1 MKHLIAPSILSADFA
16 NIQRDVEMINNSDAD
31 WFHVDIMDGV
41 FVPNISFGFPVTSAI
56 KKHAKKPLDVHL
68 MIVDPDRYLEQF
80 KNAGADILT
89 VHIEACTHLHRTIAA
104 IKQLGMKA
112 GVAVNPHTSVSQL
125 EDIIADVDLVCLM
138 SVNPGFGGQKF
149 IENTY
154 QKIKKLRAMSK
165 DVNPGLLIEVDGGVG
180 THNIAALVQAGANV
194 LVAGNA
200 VFAAADPKSMISDL
214 KNMQIDTLT
223 V

>member
-16 NIQRDVEMINNSDAD
+16 NIQRDVEMINNSEAD

-41 FVPNISFGFPVTSAI
+41 FVPNISFGFPVVSAI
-56 KKHAKKPLDVHL
+56 KKHATKPLDVHL

-80 KNAGADILT
+80 KNAGADVLT

-154 QKIKKLRAMSK
+154 QKIQKLRAMSK
-165 DVNPGLLIEVDGGVG
+165 DVNPGLLIEIDGGVG
-180 THNIAALVQAGANV
+180 THNIAALVKAGANV

-200 VFAAADPKSMISDL
+200 VFAAAEPKAMISDL
-214 KNMQIDTLT
+214 KNMQIDTVT

>member
-80 KNAGADILT
+80 KNAGADVLT

-154 QKIKKLRAMSK
+154 QKIKKLREMSK
-165 DVNPGLLIEVDGGVG
+165 DVNPGLLIEIDGGVG

-200 VFAAADPKSMISDL
+200 VFAAADPKAMISDL

>member
-16 NIQRDVEMINNSDAD
+16 NLQSDIEMVNESSAD
-31 WFHVDIMDGV
+31 WFHVDVMDGV
-41 FVPNISFGFPVTSAI
+41 FVPNISFGFPVITAI
-56 KKHAKKPLDVHL
+56 KHYAKKPLDVHL

-80 KNAGADILT
+80 KKAGADVLT
-89 VHIEACTHLHRTIAA
+89 VHIEACTHLHRTISA

-112 GVAVNPHTSVSQL
+112 GVAVNPHTSVDLLEDVL
-125 EDIIADVDLVCLM
+125 EDIDLVCLM

-154 QKIKKLRAMSK
+154 QKIKKLRAMAEAK
-165 DVNPGLLIEVDGGVG
+165 QTDLLIEVDGGVSKS
-180 THNIAALVQAGANV
+180 NALALIKAGADV

-200 VFAAADPKSMISDL
+200 VFAAEDPIDMIAEL
-214 KNMQIDTLT
+214 KKLRLDTFE